1 MLGAIMSKEA
11 ILNYPSSLYEADA
24 IQKSAYK
31 SLNLFTLDLQSASE
45 TFNCKLTANNGVSDE
60 LFAHAVEEFKKE
72 VLDQQLR
79 LKLKAETE
87 SVRNLILGIAFSNT
101 GLQGGE

>member
-1 MLGAIMSKEA
+1 MSEV
-11 ILNYPSSLYEADA
+11 ILNFPSSLYDGEA

-31 SLNLFTLDLQSASE
+31 SLNLFTIDLQSSSE
-45 TFNCKLTANNGVSDE
+45 AFNCKVTANNGVSDE
-60 LFAHAVEEFKKE
+60 LFSHAVEEFKKE

>member
-1 MLGAIMSKEA
+1 MTEVL
-11 ILNYPSSLYEADA
+11 LNFPSSLYDGEA

-31 SLNLFTLDLQSASE
+31 SLNLFTIDLQSSAE
-45 TFNCKLTANNGVSDE
+45 AFNCKLSANNGVSDE

>member
-1 MLGAIMSKEA
+1 MAKAVSISFA
-11 ILNYPSSLYEADA
+11 SSIYDVEA
-24 IQKSAYK
+24 IQKAAYK
-31 SLNLFTLDLQSASE
+31 AINFVTVDIQLISESIQCSLTPNI
-45 TFNCKLTANNGVSDE
+45 GVSDAQ
-60 LFAHAVEEFKKE
+60 FSHSVEEFKKE

-87 SVRNLILGIAFSNT
+87 PVRNLILGIAFSNT

>member
-1 MLGAIMSKEA
+1 MTEVV
-11 ILNYPSSLYEADA
+11 LNFPSSLYEADA

-31 SLNLFTLDLQSASE
+31 SLNLLTIDLHLSSDA
-45 TFNCKLTANNGVSDE
+45 FNCKVTANNGVSDE
-60 LFAHAVEEFKKE
+60 LFANAVEEFKKE

-101 GLQGGE
+101 GLQSGE

>member
-1 MLGAIMSKEA
+1 MAA
-11 ILNYPSSLYEADA
+11 DVNLNFSSSLYDAEA

-31 SLNLFTLDLQSASE
+31 LLNFFTLDLQTSSE
-45 TFNCKLTANNGVSDE
+45 TFGCKLTANNGISDE

>member
-1 MLGAIMSKEA
+1 MSEE
-11 ILNYPSSLYEADA
+11 ILNFPSSIYDAEA

-31 SLNLFTLDLQSASE
+31 SLNLFTLDLQSSAE
-45 TFNCKLTANNGVSDE
+45 AFNCKLTANNGVSDE

>member
-1 MLGAIMSKEA
+1 MSKEI
-11 ILNYPSSLYEADA
+11 ILNFPVAFYEIEA

-31 SLNLFTLDLQSASE
+31 SLNFFTLDLQASPDE
-45 TFNCKLTANNGVSDE
+45 FHCKFTANNGVSDE
-60 LFAHAVEEFKKE
+60 LFAHALEDFKKE

>member
-1 MLGAIMSKEA
+1 MAEA
-11 ILNYPSSLYEADA
+11 VLNFPSSLYDAEA
-24 IQKSAYK
+24 IQKAAYK
-31 SLNLFTLDLQSASE
+31 SLNHLTLDLQSSSE
-45 TFNCKLTANNGVSDE
+45 AFNCKLTANNDVSDE
-60 LFAHAVEEFKKE
+60 LFAHVIEEFKKE

>member
-1 MLGAIMSKEA
+1 MSNEA
-11 ILNYPSSLYEADA
+11 ILNFPSSLYEAEA

-31 SLNLFTLDLQSASE
+31 LLNLFTIDLQSSSE
-45 TFNCKLTANNGVSDE
+45 VLNCKLTSNNGVSDE

-101 GLQGGE
+101 GLQGSE

>member
-1 MLGAIMSKEA
+1 MTEQPALLKFDERAYSVEAVQKAAYRHMNALLVGISLCDGLIQCSIKPTSVTLG
-11 ILNYPSSLYEADA
+11 DA
-24 IQKSAYK
+24 
-31 SLNLFTLDLQSASE
+31 FDLALENFQ
-45 TFNCKLTANNGVSDE
+45 
-60 LFAHAVEEFKKE
+60 KE

-87 SVRNLILGIAFSNT
+87 SVRNFILGIAFSRT